1 MTKAERDPTPATLAA
16 CPIRSKG
23 ISESEA
29 RRATHGAAGKYPE
42 LCAPEV
48 RANRKVIAARPAFHG
63 AETEG
68 VCSLCSHWAWIRR
81 VDRHLLFE
89 E

>member
-29 RRATHGAAGKYPE
+29 RRATHGATGKYSE

-68 VCSLCSHWAWIRR
+68 VCSLCRHWVWIRR